1 MTGRQAGWLVYR
13 LEWCRMGFHEPGR
26 GEEDCGLTG
35 HPLLGYYSLAMGAR
49 AVLDA
54 FLRVVVVE

>member
-1 MTGRQAGWLVYR
+1 LGGAEWDFMSLAEARKTAGRQ
-13 LEWCRMGFHEPGR
+13 
-26 GEEDCGLTG
+26 G